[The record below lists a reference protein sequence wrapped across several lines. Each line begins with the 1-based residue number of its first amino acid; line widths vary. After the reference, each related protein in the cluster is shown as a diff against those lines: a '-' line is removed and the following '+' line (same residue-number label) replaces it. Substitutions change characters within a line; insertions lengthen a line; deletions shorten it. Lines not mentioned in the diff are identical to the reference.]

1 MEKELYTT
9 VKGYTEK
16 EIDKIKGSRFI
27 GRLYRIS
34 GRDEAEL
41 LLDAARKKYYDAT
54 HNCFAYA
61 AGTGDSRITRSSDDG
76 EPSGTAGRPILAVL
90 EGSGVT
96 DALLV
101 VTRYY
106 GGTNLGTG
114 GLIKAYT
121 EAAKAVIGS
130 AEKETVEIFD
140 CAEFSYK
147 YEITST
153 VMNLIKKYEASIS
166 SEKFGQEGP
175 CIRIKINRAFS
186 PEFIKEIFEKS
197 NGSVKAEIC

>member
-9 VKGYTEK
+9 VKGYAEK

-27 GRLYRIS
+27 GRIYRIS

-41 LLDAARKKYYDAT
+41 LLDAARKNYYDAT

-61 AGTGDSRITRSSDDG
+61 AGTGDNCVTRSSDDG

-121 EAAKAVIGS
+121 EAAKAVIWS
-130 AEKETVEIFD
+130 AEKEDVEIYD

-147 YEITST
+147 YDITSII
-153 VMNLIKKYEASIS
+153 MNLINKYEASIS
-166 SEKFGQEGP
+166 TEDFSQEGP
-175 CIRIKINRAFS
+175 NVKVRVNRGFS
-186 PEFIKEIFEKS
+186 EDFVKEIFEKS
-197 NGSVKAEIC
+197 NGSVKVKIC